1 MPMEEDY
8 VSIHTGNVI
17 DGAIS
22 AVINGRAGLQGVY
35 LNGTELE
42 PDGSNKVSISLVN
55 DYYDKTSI
63 DSLLN
68 NKVDKVTGKGL
79 STEDFTSDE
88 KTKLANIETEA
99 NKTIVVQTT
108 GSSTTDVMSQ
118 NATTTELNS
127 KATVSYYTATL
138 YANSWSGSTTPY
150 TQRVNING
158 ILVTDRPIVGLN
170 NTSEATLESW
180 SYVSSVF
187 AETDSLLFECYIDKP
202 TTNLNINIMVV
213 R

>member
-8 VSIHTGNVI
+8 VSIHTGTVI

-42 PDGSNKVSISLVN
+42 PDVSNKVSISLSN
-55 DYYDKTSI
+55 DYYNKSSI

-68 NKVDKVTGKGL
+68 GKVDKVTGKGL
-79 STEDFTSDE
+79 STEDFTSSE
-88 KTKLANIETEA
+88 KTKLSNIESEA

-108 GSSTTDVMSQ
+108 GDSTTSVMSQ
-118 NATTTELNS
+118 NSVTTQLNS

-138 YANSWSGSTTPY
+138 YSDSWDGSTAPY
-150 TQRVNING
+150 TQTINVTG
-158 ILVTDRPIVGLN
+158 ILSTDKPVVGLSSPSLSN
-170 NTSEATLESW
+170 LDSW
-180 SYVSSVF
+180 SFVSSVQSGSGTLTF
-187 AETDSLLFECYIDKP
+187 QCFEDKP
-202 TTNLNINIMVV
+202 TVNLEINIMVV